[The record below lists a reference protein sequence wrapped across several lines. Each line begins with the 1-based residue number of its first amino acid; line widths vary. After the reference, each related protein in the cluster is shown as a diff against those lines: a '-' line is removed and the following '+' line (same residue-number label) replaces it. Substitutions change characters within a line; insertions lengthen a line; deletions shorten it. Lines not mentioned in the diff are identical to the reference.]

1 MKKLSYILLLAMT
14 VSFAQTEKKSTLKFW
29 AKIENR
35 NSDTLKFFGK
45 NKFSKTLIANK
56 KGEFIGSFEIEEGF
70 YQMYDG
76 KMYAQLYLK
85 NGYDLALN
93 MDAKTEYESI
103 KFKGKGSIENN
114 FLIKSSI
121 ESRNYDYNTL
131 LNSDEE
137 IFNKLFEERK
147 TEVLATLNDKSLD
160 KMFVENYSNENE
172 KSLKGLK
179 AIYMQSLEAKK
190 MNGTASP
197 DFNFENFKGG
207 TTSLADLKGKF
218 VYIDVWATWCGPCR
232 AEIPFLKEVE
242 HKYEG
247 KNILF
252 VSLSIDKISDREK
265 WSKFIKEKE
274 LGGIQLLA
282 DADWK
287 SKFVQDYKIN
297 GIPRFI
303 LIDPNGEIVNADAPR
318 PSSTSLVELIDSV
331 LSK

>member
-1 MKKLSYILLLAMT
+1 MKKLTYLLLLST
-14 VSFAQTEKKSTLKFW
+14 FVSFAQTEKKKTLNFS

-35 NSDTLKFFGK
+35 NSDTLKIMGK
-45 NKFSKTLIANK
+45 NNFSKIITINK
-56 KGEFIGSFEIEEGF
+56 KGDFTAAFEIEEGF
-70 YQMYDG
+70 YQLYDG

-85 NGYDLALN
+85 NGYDLVLN

-103 KFKGKGSIENN
+103 SYKGKGSVENN

-121 ESRNYDYNTL
+121 ESKSYDYDTL

-137 IFNKLFEERK
+137 MFNKLFEERK
-147 TEVLATLNDKSLD
+147 TKVLANLNDKSLD
-160 KMFVENYSNENE
+160 KVFVENYSKDTEQ
-172 KSLKGLK
+172 SLNGLK
-179 AIYMQSLEAKK
+179 SYYMQTLEAKK
-190 MNGTASP
+190 MNGSASP

-207 TTSLADLKGKF
+207 TTSLTDLKGKY

-242 HKYEG
+242 EKYEG
-247 KNILF
+247 KNISF
-252 VSLSIDKISDREK
+252 VSLSIDRVSDREK
-265 WSKFIKEKE
+265 WSKFIIEKE

-282 DADWK
+282 EADWK

-303 LIDPNGEIVNADAPR
+303 LIGPNGEIISADAPR
-318 PSSTSLVELIDSV
+318 PSSTSLVELFDSV
-331 LSK
+331 LND

>member
-1 MKKLSYILLLAMT
+1 MKKLTYLLLLSVF
-14 VSFAQTEKKSTLKFW
+14 VSFAQSEKKKTLKFS

-35 NSDTLKFFGK
+35 NSDSLKIIGK
-45 NKFSKTLIANK
+45 NNFSKTLIVNK
-56 KGEFIGSFEIEEGF
+56 NGEFVATFEIEEGF
-70 YQMYDG
+70 YQLYDG

-85 NGYDLALN
+85 NGYDLVLN

-103 KFKGKGSIENN
+103 TYKGKGSIENN
-114 FLIKSSI
+114 FLIRSSL
-121 ESRNYDYNTL
+121 ESKNYDYNTL

-137 IFNKLFEERK
+137 VFNKLFDARR
-147 TEVLATLNDKSLD
+147 TEVLATLNSKPLD
-160 KMFVENYSNENE
+160 KIFVENYSKETE
-172 KSLKGLK
+172 QSLNGLK
-179 AIYMQSLEAKK
+179 AYYMKSLEAKK
-190 MNGTASP
+190 MNGSASP

-207 TTSLADLKGKF
+207 TTSLTDLKGKY

-242 HKYEG
+242 EKYAG
-247 KNILF
+247 KNISF
-252 VSLSIDKISDREK
+252 VSLSIDKVSDREK
-265 WSKFIKEKE
+265 WSKFIIEKE

-282 DADWK
+282 EADWK

-303 LIDPNGEIVNADAPR
+303 LIGPNGEIVNADAPR
-318 PSSTSLVELIDSV
+318 PSSTSLVELFDDV